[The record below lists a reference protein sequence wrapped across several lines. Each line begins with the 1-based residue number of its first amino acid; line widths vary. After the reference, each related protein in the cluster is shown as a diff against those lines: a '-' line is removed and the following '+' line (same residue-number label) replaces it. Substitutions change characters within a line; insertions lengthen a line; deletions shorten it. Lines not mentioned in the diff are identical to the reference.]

1 MFKIVTFRTSC
12 CRTILWFTAD
22 FEEEGV
28 VGEDSVA
35 VSSSWGLDVKVTL
48 EVGGA
53 GKEG

>member
-28 VGEDSVA
+28 VGDYFIA
-35 VSSSWGLDVKVTL
+35 VSSCWGLDVKVTL
-48 EVGGA
+48 KVGGA